1 MSLTSYQAAPPR
13 DPRTANIRCSRVAAS
28 RFRKNFPEK
37 FRKNVPPLPLTFQT
51 RSPMKRLK
59 RIQISFH
66 EEPSWTVPVQKGQPR
81 LSLHK
86 VPLRVRSPDFV
97 RLSRFRPA
105 A

>member
-1 MSLTSYQAAPPR
+1 
-13 DPRTANIRCSRVAAS
+13 
-28 RFRKNFPEK
+28 
-37 FRKNVPPLPLTFQT
+37 
-51 RSPMKRLK
+51 MKRLK
-59 RIQISFH
+59 RIQISFR
-66 EEPSWTVPVQKGQPR
+66 EEPGWTVPVQKGQLR